1 MVVVVGASVVVVV
14 VGGALVVVV
23 VELGAVVVV
32 AGAVSL
38 VDPPHPAAV
47 MARPPS
53 NPNTVNLQRRALCI
67 QPSYDPRSSSRG

>member
-1 MVVVVGASVVVVV
+1 MVVVVGATVVVVA

-47 MARPPS
+47 IARPAS
-53 NPNTVNLQRRALCI
+53 NPDTVNLQRRALCI
-67 QPSYDPRSSSRG
+67 QPSYDPRSCSRG

>member
-1 MVVVVGASVVVVV
+1 V
-14 VGGALVVVV
+14 VGGALVVVA

-47 MARPPS
+47 IARPPS
-53 NPNTVNLQRRALCI
+53 NPNTVNLQ
-67 QPSYDPRSSSRG
+67 